1 MRGRA
6 TLLLIALSLAVST
19 LAGVSSAFAHPTAQP
34 PVDFTTTLAE
44 DAGPAG
50 EWRASGSGV
59 GTDSLGAWIAFIIA
73 TVLALRR
80 LRNALAI
87 ATVLAAIVLVFESG
101 VHSVHHLGD
110 DHAASQCVVASA
122 STHLAGTPA
131 EPPSFEALRVLS
143 IDRPPIAVVVTVRQS
158 SRPDA
163 SRAPP
168 A

>member
-1 MRGRA
+1 MRRRA
-6 TLLLIALSLAVST
+6 APLLIALTLAVST
-19 LAGVSSAFAHPTAQP
+19 LAGASSAFAHPTSQP
-34 PVDFTTTLAE
+34 PVDLATALAA

-50 EWRASGSGV
+50 EWRASGGV
-59 GTDSLGAWIAFIIA
+59 GTGSLGAWVALIGA
-73 TVLALRR
+73 TVLTLRR
-80 LRNALAI
+80 FRNALAI

-131 EPPSFEALRVLS
+131 EPPSFEALRVLNV
-143 IDRPPIAVVVTVRQS
+143 DRPLIAVVVTVSRS

>member
-1 MRGRA
+1 MRRRA
-6 TLLLIALSLAVST
+6 APLLIALTLAVST
-19 LAGVSSAFAHPTAQP
+19 LAGAPSAFAHPTSP
-34 PVDFTTTLAE
+34 SPVDLATALAA

-50 EWRASGSGV
+50 EWRASGG
-59 GTDSLGAWIAFIIA
+59 GTGSLGAWIALIVA
-73 TVLALRR
+73 TVLTLHRF
-80 LRNALAI
+80 RNALAI
-87 ATVLAAIVLVFESG
+87 ATALAAIVLVFESG

-110 DHAASQCVVASA
+110 DQSASQCIVASA

-143 IDRPPIAVVVTVRQS
+143 IDRPLIAVGVTVSRS

-168 A
+168 V